1 MSHVRNTYWRAVS
14 RSRSLLG
21 MHVVGWSMVLVWS
34 LVFLGAGM
42 VRGES
47 PMNPL
52 PPPLAPSYRLGAE
65 DVLKISVWKDESLT
79 AEVAILADGFVSFPL
94 VGTIRAGG
102 KTIDQFTDDLKKA
115 LAYFVSDPSVS
126 VVVAEAKSL
135 KIYVIG
141 KVNRPGEFLVG
152 HQTDVMQALS
162 LAGGITPYA
171 SQSNIKI
178 LRRLDD
184 RQIVF
189 PFDYGDVI
197 KGNKLEQ
204 NIQLE
209 RWDVV
214 MVP

>member
-1 MSHVRNTYWRAVS
+1 MSYVKIKYKRAVS

-21 MHVVGWSMVLVWS
+21 VHVAGWCMMIAWS

-42 VRGES
+42 VRGEA
-47 PMNPL
+47 PMN

-79 AEVAILADGFVSFPL
+79 AEVAILTDGFVSFPL

-178 LRRLDD
+178 LRRLDE

-189 PFDYGDVI
+189 PFDYGDVM
-197 KGNKLEQ
+197 KGNSLEQ

>member
-1 MSHVRNTYWRAVS
+1 
-14 RSRSLLG
+14 
-21 MHVVGWSMVLVWS
+21 MHVAGWCMMIAWS

-52 PPPLAPSYRLGAE
+52 PTPLAPSYRLGAE

-102 KTIDQFTDDLKKA
+102 KTLDQFTDDLKKA

-178 LRRLDD
+178 LRRLDE

-197 KGNKLEQ
+197 KGNRLEQ